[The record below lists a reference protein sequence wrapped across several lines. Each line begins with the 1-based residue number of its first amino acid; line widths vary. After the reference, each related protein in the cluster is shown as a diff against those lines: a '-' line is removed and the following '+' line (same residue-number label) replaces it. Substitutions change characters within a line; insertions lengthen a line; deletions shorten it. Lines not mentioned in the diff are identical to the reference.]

1 MSVQIVE
8 GDADFGAD
16 PMLAVIGGMVDLKA
30 PRTGRRS
37 GQEQTGLTR
46 ILS

>member
-1 MSVQIVE
+1 MSMQIVE
-8 GDADFGAD
+8 GDTDLGAD
-16 PMLAVIGGMVDLKA
+16 PMLAVIRGMVDLKA

-46 ILS
+46 IFS